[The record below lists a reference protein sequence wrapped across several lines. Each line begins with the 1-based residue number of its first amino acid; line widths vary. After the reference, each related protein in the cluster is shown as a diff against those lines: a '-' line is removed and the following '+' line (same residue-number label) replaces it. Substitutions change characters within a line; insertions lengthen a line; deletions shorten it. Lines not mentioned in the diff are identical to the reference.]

1 MKCEKSGNHPGTKNV
16 VQSKDFRCAVAAIKR
31 SQLMERKKFT
41 ARETRLANW
50 TNKFDFFYGQ
60 MIPDWKRMRFGFN
73 EIIL

>member
-1 MKCEKSGNHPGTKNV
+1 
-16 VQSKDFRCAVAAIKR
+16 
-31 SQLMERKKFT
+31 MERKKFT

-73 EIIL
+73 EIILWYWQWLDEFAHCILEREKLMLDSFLIRSQFA